1 MTELLSWL
9 LEEDDPGVHYLTLR
23 DLKAAHA
30 SPLELAEARQKAHTS
45 GMISAILAKMNP
57 EGHWAKPKI

>member
-9 LEEDDPGVHYLTLR
+9 LEEDEPGVRYLALR

-30 SPLELAEARQKAHTS
+30 SPQALAEARR
-45 GMISAILAKMNP
+45 
-57 EGHWAKPKI
+57 